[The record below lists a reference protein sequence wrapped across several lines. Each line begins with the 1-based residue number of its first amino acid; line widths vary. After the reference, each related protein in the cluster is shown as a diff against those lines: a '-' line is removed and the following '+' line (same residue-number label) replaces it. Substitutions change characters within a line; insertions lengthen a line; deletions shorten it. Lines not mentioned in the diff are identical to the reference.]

1 MPLNV
6 KFSRE
11 DRLKLRVYY
20 QGIDEEKNNT
30 YCVENGKWLLCDK
43 NGEPEKPLHKRL
55 KIIVHDASGIIGST
69 TIKK

>member
-20 QGIDEEKNNT
+20 QGMGEEQKNS
-30 YCVENGKWLLCDK
+30 YCFENGKWLLCDQ
-43 NGEPEKPLHKRL
+43 NGEPEKLLHKGL

-69 TIKK
+69 TL